1 MAKPGDVSWVPGLG
15 SLVQVVGEGK
25 GPRYDVLVAL
35 PRDADDISL
44 EARLEAELEDSL
56 PFHANAVTFC
66 PMAPGDELLVVLLQS
81 SLAAGRVA
89 VFGALAELRGGD
101 DYFAARD
108 DR

>member
-1 MAKPGDVSWVPGLG
+1 M
-15 SLVQVVGEGK
+15 VQVVGEGK
-25 GPRYDVLVAL
+25 GPRHDVLVAL
-35 PRDADDISL
+35 PRGADDASL

-56 PFHANAVTFC
+56 PFYANAVTFC
-66 PMAPGDELLVVLLQS
+66 PMAPGDELLVVVLQS

-89 VFGALAELRGGD
+89 VFGALAALPEAA